1 MSSGMSLA
9 VNRDDDLSS
18 ESVKR
23 PAKQMKLD
31 DGRSTSLSAG
41 HLNVS
46 NANGTALPH
55 VFGAG
60 SMPGKP
66 VPNPEVQQSEKQ
78 TSQVMSSLGDF
89 FCFVLFMFVLFQF
102 TSHVFASLVFK
113 PDIIV

>member
-1 MSSGMSLA
+1 MSSGMSPA
-9 VNRDDDLSS
+9 VNRDDDLSF

-41 HLNVS
+41 RLNVS
-46 NANGTALPH
+46 NANGSALPH

-66 VPNPEVQQSEKQ
+66 VPNPEEVQQSEKQ

-89 FCFVLFMFVLFQF
+89 FVLFLFVLFQF
-102 TSHVFASLVFK
+102 TSRVFASLVFK

>member
-41 HLNVS
+41 LVS
-46 NANGTALPH
+46 NANGSALPH

-66 VPNPEVQQSEKQ
+66 VPNPEEVLQSEKQ

-89 FCFVLFMFVLFQF
+89 FVFVFLFVLFQF
-102 TSHVFASLVFK
+102 TSRVFASLVFK
-113 PDIIV
+113 LDIIV